1 MDGLRD
7 EVDATG
13 VIRVSAVDERPQP
26 LRPGDLAITVLNEGQ
41 ADGVPGY
48 VVADT
53 EDVAEVL
60 EEVARLR
67 RGT

>member
-1 MDGLRD
+1 
-7 EVDATG
+7 V
-13 VIRVSAVDERPQP
+13 
-26 LRPGDLAITVLNEGQ
+26 ITVLNEGQ

>member
-1 MDGLRD
+1 
-7 EVDATG
+7 
-13 VIRVSAVDERPQP
+13 
-26 LRPGDLAITVLNEGQ
+26 
-41 ADGVPGY
+41 VPGY